1 MTRFDFKNSDWIQL
15 VKRSREKF
23 GVSIFEAHDLIL
35 ADPEVRR
42 LVGIRVN
49 REQECR
55 KMAMQNIR
63 ARGDQSTFVLR
74 DGRLVY
80 RDAR

>member
-15 VKRSREKF
+15 VKRTREKF

-42 LVGIRVN
+42 LVAIRVN
-49 REQECR
+49 REHECR

-63 ARGDQSTFVLR
+63 ARGDESTFVLR
-74 DGRLVY
+74 DGRLVH